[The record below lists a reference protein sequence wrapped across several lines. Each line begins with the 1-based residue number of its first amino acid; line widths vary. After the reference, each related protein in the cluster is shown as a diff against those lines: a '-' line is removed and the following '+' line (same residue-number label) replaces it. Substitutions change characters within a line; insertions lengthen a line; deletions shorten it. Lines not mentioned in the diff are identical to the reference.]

1 MCHRLQK
8 SVGDVAKYGLLKFNG
23 NLKPRISAAPIA
35 ISVYPEKSAYIW
47 TPKPIVARIIV
58 NDSCPI
64 GFLNTSLTNGAM
76 LSAKNT
82 FLIQI

>member
-35 ISVYPEKSAYIW
+35 ISVYPEKSAYI
-47 TPKPIVARIIV
+47 
-58 NDSCPI
+58 
-64 GFLNTSLTNGAM
+64 
-76 LSAKNT
+76 
-82 FLIQI
+82 